1 MIKFNKNITLFRTIF
16 FIAIIA
22 IFILIISGEID
33 RTFNSKKAKDNY
45 TIKDYY
51 FKHFPLVL
59 IGFYNIFIRTTHPS
73 HTHHFDSHQ
82 FKTDHILKQN
92 YKLIQQEA
100 VNVYKDK
107 NKSLMNM
114 SDLSQSSFNRI
125 DSEKN
130 LWKVYVLK
138 WYDKINDAARITCP
152 NTCNLIDQC
161 PDIHAAMFSILE
173 PGKYI
178 PPHKGPSTACLRY
191 HLGLSIPKDKQ
202 NCYIMVNDEKFVWQ
216 EGESLIFD
224 DTYVHSVH
232 NNTKEPRIILFI
244 DIQRPTNSVAT
255 FITNFLISQSVF
267 NDFVKGVNDAVEKK
281 QSIHS

>member
-1 MIKFNKNITLFRTIF
+1 MGKFNKNTTLFRTIF
-16 FIAIIA
+16 FIAIIV
-22 IFILIISGEID
+22 IFILIICGEMD
-33 RTFNSKKAKDNY
+33 RTFNSKNAKDNY
-45 TIKDYY
+45 TIKGYY
-51 FKHFPLVL
+51 FDSFPLVIIGCYNVL
-59 IGFYNIFIRTTHPS
+59 IRATHPS
-73 HTHHFDSHQ
+73 HTHKFNTHK
-82 FKTDHILKQN
+82 FKSDHILKQN

-114 SDLSQSSFNRI
+114 SDLSESAFNRI

-138 WYDKINDAARITCP
+138 WYDKINDAARVTCP

-178 PPHKGPSTACLRY
+178 PPHKGPSTVCLRY
-191 HLGLSIPKDKQ
+191 HLGLKIPKDKH
-202 NCYIMVNDEKFVWQ
+202 NCYIMVNNEKFHWQ

-232 NNTKEPRIILFI
+232 NNTKEPRIILFV
-244 DIQRPTNSVAT
+244 DILRPTNSVAT
-255 FITNFLISQSVF
+255 FISNFLISQSGF
-267 NDFVKGVNDAVEKK
+267 NNFVKGINDAVEKK
-281 QSIHS
+281 QNVDS